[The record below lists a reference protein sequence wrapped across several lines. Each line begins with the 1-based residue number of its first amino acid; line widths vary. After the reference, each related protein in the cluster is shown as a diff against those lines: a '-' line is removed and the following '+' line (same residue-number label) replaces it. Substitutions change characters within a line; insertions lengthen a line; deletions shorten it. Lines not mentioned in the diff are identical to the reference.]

1 MRRYF
6 VIAIVVTFLTGC
18 SWIMKLSPGWG
29 AEKPLTPEQ
38 KIEQLMKG
46 ALNLKYRLGEQME
59 ELGNLKSQIAALS
72 DLKAELGREMK
83 TSAQLQARNLL
94 YKKKVKEL
102 EEEIKELKA
111 KIAQLEMKPALKLK
125 PTTEEKKN

>member
-6 VIAIVVTFLTGC
+6 VIAIAVTFLTGC

-29 AEKPLTPEQ
+29 AEKAPTPEQ
-38 KIEQLMKG
+38 KIEQLMQG
-46 ALNLKYRLGEQME
+46 SLDLKYKLG
-59 ELGNLKSQIAALS
+59 K
-72 DLKAELGREMK
+72 EMQ

-102 EEEIKELKA
+102 EEQIKELKA
-111 KIAQLEMKPALKLK
+111 KIAQLEMKPKGSVN
-125 PTTEEKKN
+125 E